1 MQSMLQSFLDAGML
15 NMVEEDEKLK
25 HLQDTAQDLA
35 AKPPKTRIDV
45 IHYTLV
51 ALDPEASPQEPI
63 FEKIETALKKHWQTF
78 KVKFPDMPRQLLR
91 AIIFEALRIRGE
103 KDVATAA
110 IIWWTGANYLPYA
123 NLGRERDICREFLMH
138 MGNIAEEQA
147 TAEWTSSYEYTPP
160 TISAFE
166 IKLNIKPPVIDED
179 ALTKHLAAA
188 SGPNDEAG
196 NETGPDPNPYL
207 PNSPGPWVKKFAP
220 RAATGISEV
229 INNSYATLFKEIVG
243 AIKQAGKD
251 LNESSIAINTAV
263 QNAINQVAQSA
274 EANER
279 RSQLLWWRQTLY
291 SPTLKQSYR
300 EMDRATATLL
310 MGYDVYKQVTDYH
323 PQSVEYLLREA
334 ARNVITANEA
344 GADTGLSLFEFC
356 RQLQT
361 NDRAAELRQEL
372 KAAASDEP
380 GRIPLLRFVK
390 AALAGEPLDADKL
403 TERVGVKSD
412 TIVNFEDLAVWM
424 FRDLQANH
432 LATQKQ

>member
-1 MQSMLQSFLDAGML
+1 MQNMLQSFLDAGML

-35 AKPPKTRIDV
+35 AKPPKTRTDV
-45 IHYTLV
+45 INYTLV
-51 ALDPEASPQEPI
+51 ALDPEASPQEPV
-63 FEKIETALKKHWQTF
+63 FGKVETALKKQWQTF
-78 KVKFPDMPRQLLR
+78 RVKFPDMPRQLLR

-123 NLGRERDICREFLMH
+123 NLGRETDVCRSFLMH
-138 MGNIAEEQA
+138 MGDIAEKQA

-160 TISAFE
+160 AISPIE
-166 IKLNIKPPVIDED
+166 VNLNIRPPAIDK
-179 ALTKHLAAA
+179 ATLTKHLAAA
-188 SGPNDEAG
+188 SGPNDATG
-196 NETGPDPNPYL
+196 SETGPDPNPQW
-207 PNSPGPWVKKFAP
+207 PNSPMPWAKKFAP

-229 INNSYATLFKEIVG
+229 INNSYAALFNELSA
-243 AIKQAGKD
+243 AIKQAGDD
-251 LNESSIAINTAV
+251 LNQSSTAINIAV
-263 QNAINQVAQSA
+263 QNAINQVAQGA
-274 EANER
+274 EVSER

-300 EMDRATATLL
+300 AMDRATAVLL
-310 MGYDVYKQVTDYH
+310 IGYDVYKQVTAYH

-334 ARNVITANEA
+334 VRNVITVSEA
-344 GADTGLSLFEFC
+344 GADAGLSLFEFC
-356 RQLQT
+356 RLLQT
-361 NDRAAELRQEL
+361 SERTAELRKEL
-372 KAAASDEP
+372 KATAPDEP

-390 AALAGEPLDADKL
+390 AMLAGEPLEAARL
-403 TERVGVKSD
+403 TERIGVKSD

-432 LATQKQ
+432 LATQKL